1 MERDPWAALVADM
14 EKAVNQTVPGMRR
27 EFREVLDQVGALKG
41 MVRGLRARVE
51 VLDKDLPGIL
61 GKLEAQ
67 AEQIDERL
75 TEVGISSPQT
85 PPEDMADLVRYIV
98 RASARAFGVRPDKLY
113 NASGVRSTEATARAL
128 GAVCVLLH
136 VRGLGASA
144 IARLLKRDHST
155 VTYHLRVERQRR
167 ALLASTDDEL
177 RELGAPHPRG
187 KAQLKGA

>member
-14 EKAVNQTVPGMRR
+14 EKAVNQTVPAMRR

-67 AEQIDERL
+67 AEQLAERL

-98 RASARAFGVRPDKLY
+98 RAAARAVGVRPGQRY
-113 NASGVRSTEATARAL
+113 NAAGGPPDAAPLDGDLPPTGRAP
-128 GAVCVLLH
+128 AP
-136 VRGLGASA
+136 RA
-144 IARLLKRDHST
+144 ARLDRRRTEGARCSPSQ
-155 VTYHLRVERQRR
+155 REGAAQGRIERAARR
-167 ALLASTDDEL
+167 NVSRIIA
-177 RELGAPHPRG
+177 
-187 KAQLKGA
+187 